1 MKSDLGLAPNNDGK
15 LIRLNIPRLTEE
27 RRRELNRLV
36 GKRVEEAKVAVRNVR
51 RDTLNDLREMKEEKM
66 ISENQFF
73 ISQDDL
79 QELTDK
85 YTEQIDELG
94 DKKEAEI
101 MEV

>member
-1 MKSDLGLAPNNDGK
+1 
-15 LIRLNIPRLTEE
+15 
-27 RRRELNRLV
+27 LV

-73 ISQDDL
+73 ISQNDL

-85 YTEQIDELG
+85 YTEQVDELG
-94 DKKEAEI
+94 ISKEAEI